1 MINDQTILLF
11 YQLETSLYHAV
22 ANLLTDWKWPETEIS
37 PSFDFLLIGFLPH
50 RISYSGMK
58 TRAGP
63 HFKADPPWPLTTFA
77 KQSKLQI
84 ENPLITIETDEIQ
97 SLSWLRYMDVWFFRT
112 SWHLKSRNCIKSIWH
127 FCVFFWWRFE
137 AEKIFSDMKNPFRKY
152 LFQMDFNPLLFL
164 PKLYCFKADI
174 LTKQYWAL
182 SVLGT
187 LLLIGFES
195 LWWSRILNSSHFTD
209 IVSDDDI
216 MPFDWCTFLIG
227 PPGVIIVSLKM
238 MRTEK
243 YWKWW

>member
-1 MINDQTILLF
+1 MNSDQTILLF

-84 ENPLITIETDEIQ
+84 ENRLITIETDEIQ

-127 FCVFFWWRFE
+127 FCVFFCWRFE
-137 AEKIFSDMKNPFRKY
+137 AEKIFSDKKNPFRKY

-174 LTKQYWAL
+174 FDEAIL
-182 SVLGT
+182 SPFRT
-187 LLLIGFES
+187 RDPFIDRFRKS
-195 LWWSRILNSSHFTD
+195 LVKPHSKFVSLYRYSLRWWHHAFWLVHILNWSPWRDH
-209 IVSDDDI
+209 
-216 MPFDWCTFLIG
+216 C
-227 PPGVIIVSLKM
+227 
-238 MRTEK
+238 
-243 YWKWW
+243 